1 MERLY
6 LDHNATTPLR
16 AEARAEYLRELDRL
30 GGNPSSVHTSGRAAR
45 VVLDLARERAAAAL
59 GVHEDE
65 LVFTSGGTESV
76 HLALLGALK
85 VAPAGGLVTTVVE
98 HSAVLGA
105 AELAGTM
112 GRPVARVGVDA
123 AGRVDLAQLVSRAR
137 DGAALVSLQTAN
149 NEVGT
154 VHPVGKLVAELETRG
169 ERPLVHTD
177 AVQALGRVPVELR
190 AWRVDLAS
198 FSAHKLGGPLGVG
211 LLYKRKGV
219 RLAPLLVGGGQEGG
233 LRPGTENV
241 PAIAAAACAL
251 ELAVAERAQQA
262 VAWRASTSELWRQ
275 LQSKVPDVR
284 LNGPEIDASDR
295 LPNTLN
301 VTLPG
306 SDGRTLVARLD
317 LEGLEVS
324 AGSACAS
331 GSLEPSHVLLAMG
344 RSPEAAR
351 AGLRLSLGRTT
362 RGEDVHKAVEILS
375 RIRHAL
381 R

>member
-65 LVFTSGGTESV
+65 LVFTSGGTESI

-154 VHPVGKLVAELETRG
+154 VHPVGKLVAELETRS

>member
-6 LDHNATTPLR
+6 LDHNATTPRR

-112 GRPVARVGVDA
+112 GRPVAHVGVDA

>member
-65 LVFTSGGTESV
+65 LVFTSGGTESI

-112 GRPVARVGVDA
+112 GRPVAHVGVDA

>member
-112 GRPVARVGVDA
+112 GRPVACVGVDA

>member
-112 GRPVARVGVDA
+112 GRPVAHVGVDA

-275 LQSKVPDVR
+275 LQSKVPDVQ

>member
-317 LEGLEVS
+317 LEGLEGS

>member
-65 LVFTSGGTESV
+65 LVFTSGGTESI